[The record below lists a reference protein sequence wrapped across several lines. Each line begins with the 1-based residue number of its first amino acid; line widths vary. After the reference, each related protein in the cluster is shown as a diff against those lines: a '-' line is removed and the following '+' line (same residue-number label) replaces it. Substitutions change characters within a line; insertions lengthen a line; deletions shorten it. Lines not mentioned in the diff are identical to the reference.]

1 MTDDS
6 NDNLL
11 SVLCLLGFYTI
22 LVLKVVV
29 EEGVDFERM
38 LWLQERKRE
47 TTREDIFLHMT
58 TRTKDT

>member
-6 NDNLL
+6 NDSLL
-11 SVLCLLGFYTI
+11 SVLCLLGLFYTN

-38 LWLQERKRE
+38 LWLQMEREKER
-47 TTREDIFLHMT
+47 LHG
-58 TRTKDT
+58 RILFFI